1 MPKDTPQVK
10 QQHLNFN
17 RRKLNGRKLL
27 IQETVNV
34 TESTIK
40 LMVWD
45 KNRVDGDIV
54 SIYVN
59 GQLIKE
65 NLEVTGT
72 KKEIIVHLQMG
83 SNFIVMEAINL
94 GRVPPNT
101 AAISINNVT
110 KYKLTTLIS
119 DLKKSGTVEIVY
131 NPDAVAVR

>member
-1 MPKDTPQVK
+1 MPKDTPEIK
-10 QQHLNFN
+10 QERLKFN

-45 KNRVDGDIV
+45 KNRVDGDVV

-72 KKEIIVHLQMG
+72 KQEITIHLQMG
-83 SNFIVMEAINL
+83 SNFIVMEAVNL

-101 AAISINNVT
+101 AAISINNGT